1 MLTREELIEQNQ
13 KLIEIIAELQR
24 SNEELKER
32 VAYLTKQLYGRSS
45 ERTAALKLEKDQI
58 SFFDEAE
65 QGRGGDKAGG
75 GQLADAHVLDEVHVF
90 DDIVEDVVLR

>member
-13 KLIEIIAELQR
+13 KLMEIIAELQK
-24 SNEELKER
+24 SNEELKES

-65 QGRGGDKAGG
+65 QEANGKSEEA
-75 GQLADAHVLDEVHVF
+75 EIEEIEEIEEM
-90 DDIVEDVVLR
+90 IVR

>member
-13 KLIEIIAELQR
+13 KLMEIIAELQK
-24 SNEELKER
+24 SNEELKES

-58 SFFDEAE
+58 SFLTK
-65 QGRGGDKAGG
+65 RNRKRTVKARK
-75 GQLADAHVLDEVHVF
+75 
-90 DDIVEDVVLR
+90 LRSKRSKK